1 MKAKRAKRAMA
12 AMLCAVTFIAG
23 SGTVANAAGSTAGFN
38 FTVKTTSATGTASSE
53 YAIKATG
60 NDYAYFNVTGLSN
73 TSYGVWLRADLGTY
87 ASHTAASSEQKF
99 KAAGSKKSNYFPG
112 MKQTGS
118 NYVPV
123 GRLVDG
129 SPNVTTAGSMTP

>member
-1 MKAKRAKRAMA
+1 MKAKRANRVMA
-12 AMLCAVTFIAG
+12 AMLCVATLVAG
-23 SGTVANAAGSTAGFN
+23 GGMVANAAGSTAGFN

-73 TSYGVWLRADLGTY
+73 TSYGVWLRADLGTS
-87 ASHTAASSEQKF
+87 ASHTAASSEQRF
-99 KAAGSKKSNYFPG
+99 KATGSKTSNYFSG

-123 GRLVDG
+123 GRLQIG
-129 SPNVTTAGSMTP
+129 SPNVTTGGTMTP